1 MSHLPDGTP
10 VLLTPEQI
18 ATEVYA
24 TVDREALRLGELLEL
39 ARDRMSRTGY
49 ERWVET
55 ELPFDLPMAR
65 RLRAVYLGYREL
77 PTDML
82 TQMPL
87 PWQSIFARPPE
98 D

>member
-1 MSHLPDGTP
+1 
-10 VLLTPEQI
+10 
-18 ATEVYA
+18 
-24 TVDREALRLGELLEL
+24 
-39 ARDRMSRTGY
+39 
-49 ERWVET
+49 
-55 ELPFDLPMAR
+55 MAR